1 MEKENDIIMRAKAE
15 WPGEGEKVRN
25 IFVTMDTC
33 LRSSLWSGGG
43 QTDYLSPY
51 LFILNVELL
60 SSAMKI
66 INGVNKNNS

>member
-1 MEKENDIIMRAKAE
+1 MQ
-15 WPGEGEKVRN
+15 
-25 IFVTMDTC
+25 C
-33 LRSSLWSGGG
+33 GGG

-60 SSAMKI
+60 SSTIKK

>member
-1 MEKENDIIMRAKAE
+1 
-15 WPGEGEKVRN
+15 
-25 IFVTMDTC
+25 MDTC

-66 INGVNKNNS
+66 INGVNKNNSASIANSNIDNTQSH

>member
-1 MEKENDIIMRAKAE
+1 
-15 WPGEGEKVRN
+15 
-25 IFVTMDTC
+25 MDTC

-60 SSAMKI
+60 RSAIKI
-66 INGVNKNNS
+66 MNGVNQNDS